1 MLDADQVLSIFC
13 YLIVGTKIEHLH
25 SHLFIMDNFSTSS
38 QMISIFGYYL
48 SVMNCAV
55 EQLESDN
62 LDKIANEKSIKL

>member
-13 YLIVGTKIEHLH
+13 YIIVSAKIDNLH
-25 SHLFIMDNFSTSS
+25 THLFILDNFSTSS

-55 EQLESDN
+55 EQLETDYG
-62 LDKIANEKSIKL
+62 DKIDLSEGQL

>member
-13 YLIVGTKIEHLH
+13 YVIVHAKIEHLH
-25 SHLFIMDNFSTSS
+25 AHLFMVDTFSTSS

-55 EQLESDN
+55 EQLEGEYA
-62 LDKIANEKSIKL
+62 DKI

>member
-13 YLIVGTKIEHLH
+13 YIIVGSKI
-25 SHLFIMDNFSTSS
+25 SNIFTHLFILDHFSTSS

-55 EQLESDN
+55 EQLENDY
-62 LDKIANEKSIKL
+62 L